1 MIKNIEMWECNKSG
15 KNSTNVEKLVNNEKL
30 ALIIRMPSRL
40 LYRVNLSILSVS
52 HLLNATNSLR
62 NAI

>member
-1 MIKNIEMWECNKSG
+1 MWECNKSG